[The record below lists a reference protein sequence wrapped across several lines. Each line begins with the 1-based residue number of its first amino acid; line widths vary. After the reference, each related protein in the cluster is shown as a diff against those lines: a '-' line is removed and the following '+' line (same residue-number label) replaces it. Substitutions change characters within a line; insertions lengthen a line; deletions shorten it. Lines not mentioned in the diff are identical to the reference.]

1 MLKYACNAQV
11 ETSHDALQLS
21 RSEMAHKIKILH
33 SLERKGS
40 VLMSGKHTR
49 LPSQM
54 STEEIREEL
63 QSRRIG
69 IKGSRYELERRL
81 EEAWLK
87 EGERFDQDGEDGYA
101 FGRWAVSAR
110 EVIETMSDIA
120 IFKELAVPARK
131 KWVEGKLIA
140 PRSARIQLLEE
151 IYAAELQERKIVA
164 FDLALNEMLEVYKL
178 ETAGPKPKRF
188 QRLVDYFT
196 ANPFI
201 FIDNLEEEKPSVTSQ
216 RRR

>member
-131 KWVEGKLIA
+131 KWVEV
-140 PRSARIQLLEE
+140 RNSR
-151 IYAAELQERKIVA
+151 
-164 FDLALNEMLEVYKL
+164 FDLFRSNQ
-178 ETAGPKPKRF
+178 AG
-188 QRLVDYFT
+188 
-196 ANPFI
+196 
-201 FIDNLEEEKPSVTSQ
+201 
-216 RRR
+216 